1 LPLNEKSIDDALEL
15 GISSC
20 LQSLQ
25 ISNPSLLLD
34 ANQLK
39 KTERDVRLIPS
50 VAAALTSM
58 VLSCGD
64 VEAKQNMMSMIKCW
78 HTGTA
83 SHDHF
88 PIVSQDVHD
97 SDNHSAQNDNTVDF
111 YNDKEYEM
119 KLEASIAS
127 KFIEVMNI
135 IKARKVE
142 GTKKAEY
149 LRRKKKVAKCSS
161 HSDESSSVE
170 DLDDF
175 LSVHSSEHDADSY
188 EESSNDDN
196 ATKAHTLNNDT
207 EDFDDD
213 DDWW

>member
-1 LPLNEKSIDDALEL
+1 MNEKAIDDALEL

-39 KTERDVRLIPS
+39 KTERDVRYIPS

-58 VLSCGD
+58 VLNSED
-64 VEAKQNMMSMIKCW
+64 VKVKQNMMSMIKSW
-78 HTGTA
+78 RSATA

-97 SDNHSAQNDNTVDF
+97 LDNHSTQSDSTLDSI
-111 YNDKEYEM
+111 NDKEYVM

-127 KFIEVMNI
+127 KFSDVMNI
-135 IKARKVE
+135 IKARKIE
-142 GTKKAEY
+142 ETKKTKAEY
-149 LRRKKKVAKCSS
+149 LRRRKKVAKCSS
-161 HSDESSSVE
+161 DSDESSSVE

-175 LSVHSSEHDADSY
+175 LSVHSSEQ
-188 EESSNDDN
+188 
-196 ATKAHTLNNDT
+196 
-207 EDFDDD
+207 
-213 DDWW
+213 

>member
-1 LPLNEKSIDDALEL
+1 MNEKAIDDALEL

-39 KTERDVRLIPS
+39 KTERDVRYIPS

-58 VLSCGD
+58 VLNCED
-64 VEAKQNMMSMIKCW
+64 VEAKQNMMSMIKSW
-78 HTGTA
+78 RSDTA

-97 SDNHSAQNDNTVDF
+97 LDNHSIQSGNTLDSI
-111 YNDKEYEM
+111 NDKEHIM
-119 KLEASIAS
+119 KLEASIVS
-127 KFIEVMNI
+127 KFSEVMNI
-135 IKARKVE
+135 IKARKIE
-142 GTKKAEY
+142 ETKKTKAEY
-149 LRRKKKVAKCSS
+149 LRRRKKVARCSND
-161 HSDESSSVE
+161 SDESSSVE

-175 LSVHSSEHDADSY
+175 LSVHSSEHDKGSD

-196 ATKAHTLNNDT
+196 ATKVHTINNT
-207 EDFDDD
+207 EDFDDND
-213 DDWW
+213 EWW